1 MSLNQVKI
9 ILANHKH
16 IQSIKWA
23 IHGANRILA
32 GAGHERG
39 KKKEVREL
47 KQQQR
52 RRQRER
58 RKFAYLVGK
67 NNSFAGAFF
76 TFVHFFA
83 VASKTTTWKST

>member
-23 IHGANRILA
+23 IHGTNRILA

-39 KKKEVREL
+39 KKKAVREL
-47 KQQQR
+47 S
-52 RRQRER
+52 
-58 RKFAYLVGK
+58 
-67 NNSFAGAFF
+67 NNNGDGNEN
-76 TFVHFFA
+76 
-83 VASKTTTWKST
+83 VANLHI